1 MSGPAFILAFV
12 ILSAFRDVFFAD
24 ALRAAPFFTVA
35 LIAFATCTL
44 AFLLVALIERERT
57 LRVVFADLRTFLLMN
72 LFTAGAWLSYFQS
85 LRHLEPAVA
94 NVLHAGLGPLT
105 IVMMSAIGWRIV
117 DAGVL
122 TPLEAI
128 CQAAMG
134 LCLVGLVAAAWLG
147 LSAATGGVTALIGCG
162 FVTVSGVAI
171 TIATLYAKRLHDAG
185 ASAAAVVATRFLG
198 VLAAAAIALSLGPDE
213 ARHAATAPASWTA
226 LAPAAFM
233 LMAVPIYLNQIG
245 VKRASPLTVRVLQ
258 ALGPVF
264 LIALQTGVGGTKLSG
279 YSLAG
284 VCAYCAIAI
293 LAALARM
300 ISARSGKAGTGF
312 PKRTCASATSSA
324 RAAKLPA
331 RA

>member
-1 MSGPAFILAFV
+1 MSGPVFVLAFV

-24 ALRAAPFFTVA
+24 ALRSAPFFAVA
-35 LIAFATCTL
+35 LIAFATCTA

-72 LFTAGAWLSYFQS
+72 LFTACAWLSYFQS
-85 LRHLEPAVA
+85 LRYLEPAVA

-105 IVMMSAIGWRIV
+105 IMVMSAIGWRIV
-117 DAGVL
+117 DAGAL
-122 TPLEAI
+122 TPLEAV

-134 LCLVGLVAAAWLG
+134 LCLAGLVAVALLG
-147 LSAATGGVTALIGCG
+147 LSAGAGGMAALIGCV
-162 FVTVSGVAI
+162 FVIGSGAAI
-171 TIATLYAKRLHDAG
+171 TIATLYAKRLHDQG

-198 VLAAAAIALSLGPDE
+198 VLAAAAVALSLGPVE
-213 ARHAATAPASWTA
+213 ARATATSSATWLA

-245 VKRASPLTVRVLQ
+245 VKLASPLTVRVLL

-264 LIALQTGVGGTKLSG
+264 LIALQTIVGGTKLSG

-284 VCAYCAIAI
+284 VSAYCAIAI
-293 LAALARM
+293 LAALARVA
-300 ISARSGKAGTGF
+300 SAYPGKVGTGF
-312 PKRTCASATSSA
+312 PKRICAN
-324 RAAKLPA
+324 AKS
-331 RA
+331 